1 MEQITLI
8 ASQRRNLGELKLKS
22 GIEEIASF
30 NGVQIDEKFW
40 SQGNWLFFHCEGLSC
55 NSAPSRFRYDPLP
68 LQRLLD
74 RKVGKMHTDQGS
86 QNRCKLFHD
95 AEIKISMDGRGRYL
109 DNIFIERLEMVQMM
123 RKRQGRFPY
132 NSAHHL
138 LSSLTLW

>member
-1 MEQITLI
+1 MEQIALI

-22 GIEEIASF
+22 GIEE
-30 NGVQIDEKFW
+30 
-40 SQGNWLFFHCEGLSC
+40 
-55 NSAPSRFRYDPLP
+55 
-68 LQRLLD
+68 
-74 RKVGKMHTDQGS
+74 KMHTDQGS
-86 QNRCKLFHD
+86 QYRCKLFHD